1 LLAVASEA
9 GSGKALAPVLQVF
22 CERGAR
28 VRAFLS
34 HGVLEFI
41 RWAWPAT
48 RLEGSTVGLRDQ
60 SLEEVLGGVTP
71 NVILVGTTAR
81 NSLERELIMHA
92 RHHGI
97 PTLVVVDERYGFQ
110 RRFGEG
116 PNRLE
121 YLPDAVAVMD
131 EECAELAT
139 AAGVPAER
147 IYVTGSPILSFLA
160 AHHVTLRER
169 APAPVHA
176 IPPGRLL
183 VTFISETFARDNGS
197 APGKPGLLGHFLG
210 FTEESV
216 RKDLIQVLRKIGR
229 PVVLLER
236 LHPSDTSELN
246 EDQIDGALFWK
257 QVRGGDLWPLLL
269 RSDIVIGM
277 KSMALLE
284 AVLLGCRVAS
294 YQPNLIGENQC
305 AAVRFRMAA
314 RLDTREE
321 LETWLASQLYAKDPQ
336 MPLPKDLP
344 FIRADAAARVAEL
357 VLGLPRRP

>member
-1 LLAVASEA
+1 
-9 GSGKALAPVLQVF
+9 
-22 CERGAR
+22 
-28 VRAFLS
+28 
-34 HGVLEFI
+34 
-41 RWAWPAT
+41 
-48 RLEGSTVGLRDQ
+48 
-60 SLEEVLGGVTP
+60 
-71 NVILVGTTAR
+71 
-81 NSLERELIMHA
+81 MHA

-121 YLPDAVAVMD
+121 YLPDALAVMD

-160 AHHVTLRER
+160 SHHGTLRER
-169 APAPVHA
+169 VVSPVYP
-176 IPPGRLL
+176 IPPGRQL
-183 VTFISETFARDNGS
+183 VTFVSETFARDNGS
-197 APGKPGLLGHFLG
+197 APGKRGLLGHFLG
-210 FTEESV
+210 FTEETV
-216 RKDLIQVLRKIGR
+216 REDLIQVLREIGR

-236 LHPSDTSELN
+236 LHPSDESELH
-246 EDQIDGALFWK
+246 EAQTDGVVLWK
-257 QVRGGDLWPLLL
+257 QIRGGELWALLL
-269 RSDIVIGM
+269 QSDVVVGM

-284 AVLLGCRVAS
+284 AALLGCRVVS

-305 AAVRFRMAA
+305 AAVRYRMAA

-321 LETWLASQLYAKDPQ
+321 LEAWLTSQLCAQGPQ
-336 MPLPKDLP
+336 FPLPKDLP
-344 FIRADAAARVAEL
+344 FIREDAAARVVDL